1 MIRYMTGG
9 ESHGK
14 GLVAILEG
22 IPAGLTFSVETINE
36 DLKRRQG
43 GYGRGG
49 RMAIESDTAEIIS
62 GIRKNT
68 TIGTPISV
76 FIKNNDYKI
85 DDLPDI
91 KTPRPGHADLVGMQ
105 KYGFGDARSVL
116 ERASARETA
125 AKVAVGAICK
135 IFLKNL
141 GINIE
146 SKVLSIGG
154 ESELANIKKK
164 IDEAKNSGNTLGG
177 VFAVKIKGVM
187 PGIGSYAQW
196 NQRLDGRLARAIMSI
211 PAVKAFEIGE
221 GIKAASLLGSV
232 VHDAIEY
239 KNKEFKRVTNNAGGI
254 EGGMSNGEEIILKGF
269 MKPIST
275 LMNPLD
281 TVNIDTKT
289 KDKASTERSDTSAV
303 EACAVVAEAVCA
315 IEIAKGITE
324 KFGCDFIEDIIA
336 NIEVYKERLK
346 KM

>member
-14 GLVAILEG
+14 GLVAIIEG
-22 IPAGLTFSVETINE
+22 IPAGLTFSIETVNE

-49 RMAIESDTAEIIS
+49 RMAIESDMAVIIS
-62 GIRKNT
+62 GLRKNL

-76 FIKNNDYKI
+76 FIKNKDHKI
-85 DDLPDI
+85 DELPDI
-91 KTPRPGHADLVGMQ
+91 KTPRPGHADLAGMQ
-105 KYGFGDARSVL
+105 KYGFSDARSVL

-141 GINIE
+141 GITIE
-146 SKVLSIGG
+146 SKVLSVGG
-154 ESELANIKKK
+154 ETNSIEKK
-164 IDEAKNSGNTLGG
+164 IDAAIESGNTLGG
-177 VFAVKIKGVM
+177 VFKVIAKGVM
-187 PGIGSYAQW
+187 PGLGSYVQW
-196 NQRLDGRLARAIMSI
+196 DSRLDGRLAKAVVSI

-221 GIKAASLLGSV
+221 GIKAASLTGSD

-239 KNKEFKRVTNNAGGI
+239 KNSVFKRVTNNAGGI
-254 EGGMSNGEEIILKGF
+254 EGGMSNGEEIIIKGF
-269 MKPIST
+269 MKPIAT

-281 TVNIDTKT
+281 TVNTDTKK
-289 KDKASTERSDTSAV
+289 KDKAATERSDVTAV
-303 EACAVVAEAVCA
+303 EACSVVAEAVCA
-315 IEIAKGITE
+315 IEIANACQE
-324 KFGCDFIEDIIA
+324 KFGCDSIEDIKA
-336 NIEVYKERLK
+336 NVEVYKTRLK